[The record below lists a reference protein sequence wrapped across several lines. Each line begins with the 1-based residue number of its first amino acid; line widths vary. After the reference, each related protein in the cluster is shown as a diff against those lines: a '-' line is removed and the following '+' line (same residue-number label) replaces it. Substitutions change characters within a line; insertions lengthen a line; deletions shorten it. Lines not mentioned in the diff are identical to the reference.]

1 MTFPQVC
8 QPVLAS
14 FFSSVWVM
22 VREIKVAVTGAKRIM
37 NETENFFSVHLDW
50 EMDTQQDQETGSH
63 VH

>member
-1 MTFPQVC
+1 
-8 QPVLAS
+8 
-14 FFSSVWVM
+14 M